1 MLYILYLY
9 ILLSLNYQGSTFVD
23 PITPLKLGKIIL
35 DMLFGHSKGFFGHF
49 THFEHFRAVLE
60 GKT

>member
-35 DMLFGHSKGFFGHF
+35 DMLFGHSKGV
-49 THFEHFRAVLE
+49 FRSFY
-60 GKT
+60 TF